1 METQLQNYPKNP
13 LDPNQEPNLL
23 KQKQTDLVKGLVD
36 LRWVFVGFE
45 NLDLGQMKLLNLD
58 L

>member
-23 KQKQTDLVKGLVD
+23 KQKQKNLVKGLVD